1 MDIDHHPNLQLS
13 NSELSEE
20 KYQTL
25 IANLSGI
32 VYRCG
37 SSGFEGI
44 SKTNEKG
51 RLII

>member
-1 MDIDHHPNLQLS
+1 VIFLDGA
-13 NSELSEE
+13 EE
-20 KYQTL
+20 K
-25 IANLSGI
+25 
-32 VYRCG
+32 G